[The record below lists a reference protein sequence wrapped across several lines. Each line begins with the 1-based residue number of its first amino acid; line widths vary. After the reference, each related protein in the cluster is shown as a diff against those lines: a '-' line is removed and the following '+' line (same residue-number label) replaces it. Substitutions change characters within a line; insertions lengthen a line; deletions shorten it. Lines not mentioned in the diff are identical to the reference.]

1 MPELSQSPVVNQ
13 SPVHLRPATAED
25 AAEAAPLI
33 YGASPALSQ
42 RIYGPTAADAQAFF
56 EAVFPL
62 PETPYSCDSAI
73 VAVRDGT
80 VVGLALAA
88 PARDVQRGW
97 PVLGRQMIRR
107 RGLSVLWKML
117 PVMWDLHGATT
128 TPPPDAYYLSILSV
142 RADCRGQGIGGL
154 LLSEVCRR
162 ADAEKFPATFLHA
175 EIDNAGARHLYT
187 KHGFA
192 TAAEHPTPRAA
203 RWGVN
208 GFATL
213 RRVYS
218 RQSNF

>member
-1 MPELSQSPVVNQ
+1 MPELVQNTVQNG
-13 SPVHLRPATAED
+13 VHLRPATGED

-33 YGASPALSQ
+33 YGASPALST
-42 RIYGPTAADAQAFF
+42 RIYGPAAADAQAFF

-62 PETPYSCDSAI
+62 PETPYSCDSGI
-73 VAVRDGT
+73 VAVRDGV

-88 PARDVQRGW
+88 PAREVQRGW

-107 RGLSVLWKML
+107 RGISVLWKML
-117 PVMWDLHGATT
+117 PVMWDLHGSTT

-175 EIDNAGARHLYT
+175 EIDNAGARRLYAG
-187 KHGFA
+187 HGFE

-203 RWGVN
+203 RWGVT

-213 RRVYS
+213 RRPRRVY
-218 RQSNF
+218 